1 MSIKADISNNV
12 QRTYKKIES
21 VLIVEKI
28 VILKNVLAMIN
39 VCETVKFF
47 IKENVLKDVQVKISM
62 RWKK

>member
-47 IKENVLKDVQVKISM
+47 IKENVLRMSK
-62 RWKK
+62 